1 MPDATTIGK
10 WIMIAGAG
18 LLVLGGLIWVVG
30 RAGFPLGRL
39 PGDLRI
45 ERDGFS
51 FYFPLASSIIVSI
64 ALTLLLNLLA
74 RLLKR

>member
-1 MPDATTIGK
+1 
-10 WIMIAGAG
+10 MIAGAG

>member
-1 MPDATTIGK
+1 
-10 WIMIAGAG
+10 MIAGAA
-18 LLVLGGLIWVVG
+18 LLVLGGLVWLAG

-39 PGDLRI
+39 PGDIRI

-51 FYFPLASSIIVSI
+51 FYFPLASSIIASI
-64 ALTLLLNLLA
+64 LLTILLNLVA